1 MRKLKRSATTGGVV
15 AIFAAALAAS
25 ALTAASTDAFAYSGR
40 VRDACADDYFRFC
53 PHYPEGS
60 PKLRGCMRAHGKSL
74 SKGCVRAL
82 VDAGLVP
89 KKDLRR

>member
-1 MRKLKRSATTGGVV
+1 MRALQRSVTRRVTTT
-15 AIFAAALAAS
+15 LAATL
-25 ALTAASTDAFAYSGR
+25 AAMLVAAASTDAFAYSSG
-40 VRDACADDYFRFC
+40 VRNACADDYFRFC

-60 PKLRGCMRAHGKSL
+60 AKLRGCMRAHGRSL

-89 KKDLRR
+89 KKDLKRR